1 MSDTKDTELAPED
14 LDKVAGGVGHGIE
27 SDFSHGIVNDGGGSH
42 IQGGA
47 GGLGGSHS
55 K

>member
-14 LDKVAGGVGHGIE
+14 LDKVAGGVGHGVE
-27 SDFSHGIVNDGGGSH
+27 ADFGHGGAQADGGGAH
-42 IQGGA
+42 IMGGHGGA
-47 GGLGGSHS
+47 LG

>member
-27 SDFSHGIVNDGGGSH
+27 ADFSHGLADGGHGH